1 MDYGLWSSLVP
12 AKTSLI
18 PAQFVAIC
26 HSCFNITVQLL
37 GLKKKLLILLFCF
50 TACMVFSSRQ
60 LYAQFIT
67 ISGNVYDLSA
77 RRPLEAVAVLSTS
90 GRGTITDSMGH
101 YLIVVPTTD
110 SIWFSLIGKSTMK
123 YPVDTIVNTDNFN
136 VMIHVRANELPEVKV
151 RNNYYKLDSI
161 QNRRDYAKVFDF
173 KKPTLRL
180 SNNPN
185 YNPGGLT
192 VGFDLVELINM
203 FRTRRNRNMEFLQN
217 RLLEQEQSK
226 YIDRRFSKKFVREIT
241 FLNSPE
247 IDSFM
252 KRYRPDYE
260 LLTQMNDLELGYYIG
275 KCYEQYKSLRYNWR
289 GALRRRDE

>member
-1 MDYGLWSSLVP
+1 MDLNKKLLFFLCFFTACIFWSSRDLR
-12 AKTSLI
+12 
-18 PAQFVAIC
+18 AQFV
-26 HSCFNITVQLL
+26 
-37 GLKKKLLILLFCF
+37 
-50 TACMVFSSRQ
+50 
-60 LYAQFIT
+60 T
-67 ISGNVYDLSA
+67 ISGNVYDISA

-90 GRGTITDSMGH
+90 GRGTVTDSLGR
-101 YLIVVPTTD
+101 YLIIVPRTD
-110 SIWFSLIGKSTMK
+110 SIWFSMIGKSTMK
-123 YPVDTIVNTDNFN
+123 YPVDTIINIDNFN
-136 VMIHVRANELPEVKV
+136 VMIHVRAADLPEVKV

-161 QNRRDYAKVFDF
+161 QNRKDYAKAFDF

-217 RLLEQEQSK
+217 RLLEQEQDK

-241 FLNSPE
+241 LLNPPE
-247 IDSFM
+247 IDTFM
-252 KRYRPDYE
+252 KKYRPEYE

-275 KCYEQYKSLRYNWR
+275 KCYEQFKSLRYNWR
-289 GALRRRDE
+289 GGLRRRDD